1 MKLDSERRYAMIEE
15 PFLCLVSCNPHGLV
29 SFSWRLVENEDRL
42 QIPSCRDG
50 GESSS
55 RIHCRQGKKEFV
67 LVSSIQS
74 VSNLYVGPQAFGPVF
89 AKIYH
94 ERVAWSFQRLD

>member
-1 MKLDSERRYAMIEE
+1 MAWSR
-15 PFLCLVSCNPHGLV
+15 FLGDWWKMRIDCKFPLV
-29 SFSWRLVENEDRL
+29 
-42 QIPSCRDG
+42 G

-55 RIHCRQGKKEFV
+55 RFHCRQGKKEFV

-89 AKIYH
+89 AKILSRKGGM
-94 ERVAWSFQRLD
+94 ELPKT